1 MSDKQKDHGKK
12 KKSRPTSGRM
22 NGWDESEHPEEMYHV
37 WSTKATACLCFGF
50 TSVSHPIL
58 RNEAI
63 DLRSV
68 TFKVKQDY
76 MPCHLNG
83 IFFSGMWW
91 TERRSQNVLFLFLF
105 FLYPVFLYS
114 LQGKGKKH
122 HVVDVFQF
130 NVIWD
135 KKKDLNDITM
145 CFY

>member
-1 MSDKQKDHGKK
+1 
-12 KKSRPTSGRM
+12 
-22 NGWDESEHPEEMYHV
+22 
-37 WSTKATACLCFGF
+37 
-50 TSVSHPIL
+50 
-58 RNEAI
+58 
-63 DLRSV
+63 
-68 TFKVKQDY
+68 

-83 IFFSGMWW
+83 IFFSGMW

-114 LQGKGKKH
+114 LQVKGKEH

>member
-1 MSDKQKDHGKK
+1 MTSRRIMGKRK
-12 KKSRPTSGRM
+12 RADQRVG
-22 NGWDESEHPEEMYHV
+22 GWMDETRRLSEHPEEMYHV

-63 DLRSV
+63 GLRSI

-76 MPCHLNG
+76 MPCYLNL

-91 TERRSQNVLFLFLF
+91 TEIRRQNVLSFSF
-105 FLYPVFLYS
+105 FYPVFLYS
-114 LQGKGKKH
+114 WQVKGKEH

-135 KKKDLNDITM
+135 KKDLNYITM